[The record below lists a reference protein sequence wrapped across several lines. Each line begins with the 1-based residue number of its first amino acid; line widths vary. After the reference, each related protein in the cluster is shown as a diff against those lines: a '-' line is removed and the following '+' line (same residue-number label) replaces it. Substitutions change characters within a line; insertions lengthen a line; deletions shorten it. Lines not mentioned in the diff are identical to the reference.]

1 MSLSHHQPH
10 YWWWWCY
17 NHVAHIISS
26 STALAFLTSMS
37 EKCKKSASSST
48 VQVQSG
54 WKTIGI
60 EEKLYIINQLEK
72 CEWIVDICC
81 NVRLAHSSAR
91 AICDNADRNKESAKS
106 GTKVFKEQNYH
117 IPFGMN
123 DTKNCGCGSLIFLL
137 Q

>member
-1 MSLSHHQPH
+1 M
-10 YWWWWCY
+10 
-17 NHVAHIISS
+17 
-26 STALAFLTSMS
+26 
-37 EKCKKSASSST
+37 
-48 VQVQSG
+48 
-54 WKTIGI
+54 
-60 EEKLYIINQLEK
+60 
-72 CEWIVDICC
+72 VDICC

-91 AICDNADRNKESAKS
+91 AICDNADRIKESAKS